1 MANFIDYVTAK
12 AQALYYNEMLAA
24 KSEKPYLGDELFP
37 TQRKQGLNLDWIK
50 GMKKGA
56 QVLPLSAFDAKVL
69 KLSRYGFTTVSQKMP
84 FFKASLDIDE
94 ELRQKLLMIGE
105 SQTQYI
111 QDIIRRIF
119 DDNQRLIEAAA
130 VTRERMRMQML
141 TTGQIIMASNG
152 QAYKYDYGMEDYQKV
167 TSTKAWSDTTADI
180 IGDIIS
186 YQDTMVEKTGV
197 KPTRLVMR
205 TKVFRNLMK
214 NDYIKNALYVFGQGK
229 VNVNENAVKTFL
241 SENAGITS
249 IALYDKVYTDE
260 DGVTQFF
267 IPDDVAIL
275 IPEGNI
281 GYTWFGTTPEE
292 ADLLGNASTKAQVAV
307 VDSGVALT
315 TWTEEDPV
323 RVVTKVSE
331 ITLPSGENMDKIVI
345 IDVTGGVSA

>member
-1 MANFIDYVTAK
+1 MANFIDYITAK
-12 AQALYYNEMLAA
+12 AQALYYNELLAA

-37 TQRKQGLNLDWIK
+37 TQRKQGLNLEFIK

-56 QVLPLSAFDAKVL
+56 RVLPLSAFDAKVL

-94 ELRQKLLMIGE
+94 ELRQKLLMLGE
-105 SQTQYI
+105 NQTQYI
-111 QDIIRRIF
+111 QDIIRKIF
-119 DDNQRLIEAAA
+119 NDNQTLIEAAA
-130 VTRERMRMQML
+130 VTRERMRMQLL
-141 TTGQIIMASNG
+141 TTGQITMASNG
-152 QAYKYDYGMEDYQKV
+152 QAYLYDYGLETYQKQ
-167 TSTKAWSDTTADI
+167 TATKAWSDPTADI
-180 IGDIIS
+180 IGDIIA
-186 YQDTMVEKTGV
+186 YQDTMVERTGV

-205 TKVFRNLMK
+205 TKVFRYLMK

-241 SENAGITS
+241 AENAGITS
-249 IALYDKVYTDE
+249 IALYDKVYVDE
-260 DGVTQFF
+260 DETTQFF
-267 IPDDVAIL
+267 VPEDVAVL

-292 ADLLGNASTKAQVAV
+292 ADLLGGATDAEVAI
-307 VDSGVALT
+307 VDAGVAIT
-315 TWTEEDPV
+315 TWVEKDPV
-323 RVVTKVSE
+323 RKVTKVSE

>member
-1 MANFIDYVTAK
+1 MANFIDYITAK
-12 AQALYYNEMLAA
+12 AQALYYNELIAA

-37 TQRKQGLNLDWIK
+37 TRRKQGLSIDWIK

-56 QVLPLSAFDAKVL
+56 QVLPLSAFDVKVL

-105 SQTQYI
+105 SQTQFI

-119 DDNQRLIEAAA
+119 DDNQRLLEAAA

-141 TTGQIIMASNG
+141 TTGQITMASNG
-152 QAYKYDYGMEDYQKV
+152 QAYLYDYGLEDYQKV
-167 TSTKAWSDTTADI
+167 TATKAWSDPDADI
-180 IGDIIS
+180 IGDIIE

-197 KPTRLVMR
+197 KPTRLIMR
-205 TKVFRNLMK
+205 TKVFRSLTK
-214 NDYIKNALYVFGQGK
+214 NNYIKNALYVFSQGK
-229 VNVNENAVKTFL
+229 VNANESAIRTFL
-241 SENAGITS
+241 SEQAGITS
-249 IALYDKVYTDE
+249 IALYDKVYVDE
-260 DGVTQFF
+260 DGDTQFF

-275 IPEGNI
+275 IPEGDI

-292 ADLLGNASTKAQVAV
+292 ADLLGSNATSAQVSI
-307 VDSGVALT
+307 VDTGVAIT
-315 TWTEEDPV
+315 VTQETDPV
-323 RVVTKVSE
+323 RTVTKVSE